1 MPQTPNP
8 QPLTL
13 YLLHLADSTLILS
26 HRNSEWCG
34 HAPILEQDI
43 ALTNIALDL
52 LGQARN
58 FYQYAAE
65 LINQNSNNERSKVP
79 PLEGFREATEDSLAY
94 LRIENEYKN
103 LLLTELPNEDWAHT
117 ILRQFYFST
126 FQFYLFQQLQQNN
139 DEHIVAIAAK
149 AIKEISYHVRWSG
162 EWVVRLGDG
171 TTESH
176 NKMLKAIDT
185 LKNYTGEM
193 FIAADYETAMN
204 IDIDLL
210 KNQWN
215 KKVKQVFE
223 EATLPYSL
231 EDETTF
237 HQTGGK
243 IGTHTEY
250 LGYILTEMQY
260 LQRTYPNSIW

>member
-1 MPQTPNP
+1 MSTSKNSVSKENKINY
-8 QPLTL
+8 LL
-13 YLLHLADSTLILS
+13 YLADTTLILS

-65 LINQNSNNERSKVP
+65 LIGNN
-79 PLEGFREATEDSLAY
+79 ATEDSLAY

-103 LLLTELPNEDWAHT
+103 LLLTELPNEDWGNT
-117 ILRQFYFST
+117 VLRQYYFSVY
-126 FQFYLFQQLQQNN
+126 QFYLYQQLQKSD
-139 DEHIVAIAAK
+139 DEQLVAIASK
-149 AIKEISYHVRWSG
+149 AIKEVSYHVRWSG

-171 TTESH
+171 TKESH
-176 NKMLKAIDT
+176 HRMLNAIEN
-185 LKNYTGEM
+185 LKNYMGEM

-204 IDIDLL
+204 IDLNTIQ
-210 KNQWN
+210 KQWDE
-215 KKVKQVFE
+215 KVTSVFA
-223 EATLPYSL
+223 EATLPL
-231 EDETTF
+231 PKNIF
-237 HQTGGK
+237 NHTGGK
-243 IGTHTEY
+243 KGVHTEH